1 MVVKRAFV
9 AASMLAFLTGG
20 AAVAEQGTVNILT
33 VAPRDATTVTNYY
46 KQPVYDQSNS
56 KIGDVS
62 DLLVQKDGKITAAM
76 VGVGGVLGIAEKDVA
91 VPFDALQVKAKDN
104 EVYLVINTTKDALK
118 SAPGFKYDRASATWV
133 AEGSSRATR
142 TQ

>member
-1 MVVKRAFV
+1 MTMKRTLV
-9 AASMLAFLTGG
+9 IASALALLTCG
-20 AAVAEQGTVNILT
+20 AVAEQGSVDILT
-33 VAPRDATTVTNYY
+33 AVPPDSTTVTNYY
-46 KQPVYDQSNS
+46 KQPVYDQSDS

-76 VGVGGVLGIAEKDVA
+76 VGVGGFLGIGEKDVA
-91 VPFDALQVKAKDN
+91 VPFDAIQAKIKDN
-104 EVYLVINTTKDALK
+104 KIYLVMSATKDTLK

-133 AEGSSRATR
+133 AEGSNPATR

>member
-9 AASMLAFLTGG
+9 VASMLAFLISG
-20 AAVAEQGTVNILT
+20 AAVAEQGTVNILPI
-33 VAPRDATTVTNYY
+33 APRDTTTVTNYY

-76 VGVGGVLGIAEKDVA
+76 VGVGGFLGIAEKDVA